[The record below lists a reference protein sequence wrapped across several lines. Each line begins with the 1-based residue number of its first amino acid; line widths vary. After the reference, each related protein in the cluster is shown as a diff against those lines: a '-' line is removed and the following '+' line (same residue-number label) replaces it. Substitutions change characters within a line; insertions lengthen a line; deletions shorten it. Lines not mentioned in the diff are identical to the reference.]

1 MSYEQRNIYILKL
14 PLQQDDI
21 VLRPELTVINFYHR
35 MSVDI
40 GAICYLIREP
50 VTKNNHRS
58 IKKGRAVQIDSLD
71 KQRVSD
77 VRKLIKF
84 IK

>member
-50 VTKNNHRS
+50 VTK
-58 IKKGRAVQIDSLD
+58 IIIGQLK
-71 KQRVSD
+71 
-77 VRKLIKF
+77 RKSYDF
-84 IK
+84 V